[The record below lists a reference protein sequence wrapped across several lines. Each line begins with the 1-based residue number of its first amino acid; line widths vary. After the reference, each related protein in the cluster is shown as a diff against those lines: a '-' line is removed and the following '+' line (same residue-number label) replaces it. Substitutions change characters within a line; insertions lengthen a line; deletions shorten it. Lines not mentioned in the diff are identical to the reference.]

1 MRHLLKWGG
10 PAGPITYGQWT
21 DTDLLFFCFLEG
33 MGLGGYDGKALS
45 TACQGSFTISR
56 HRLT

>member
-21 DTDLLFFCFLEG
+21 DTDLLFFAFWKEW
-33 MGLGGYDGKALS
+33 A
-45 TACQGSFTISR
+45 
-56 HRLT
+56 